1 MMNYKGFEVE
11 YDEMFGWVVY
21 DENGCPLSRSFNT
34 IEDVKVTIDAF
45 TK

>member
-34 IEDVKVTIDAF
+34 IEDVKATIDAF